1 MHGAVILGFLRRSW
15 PAIAVLLVCLAWG
28 LLGYK
33 VGTALSEVRL
43 AAVLK
48 AQADARSAEDA
59 RVIEALKTERAAADA
74 AVALAQTRAEVADAV
89 ARRYRYEID
98 ALTDGRNCLGG
109 DARRLLHQSPAFAV
123 PNRAGRAGGTA
134 AAAATDPRDRYST
147 DRDLALWAADVAVLY
162 ETCRSRIDAVMEW
175 SRAASD
181 EAL

>member
-1 MHGAVILGFLRRSW
+1 MHGAVILGLLRRSW

-48 AQADARSAEDA
+48 AQAEARNA

-134 AAAATDPRDRYST
+134 AAAAADPRDRYST